1 MILSQVYKKG
11 HYFFLIKMIV
21 ACLLLSTTQ
30 NDAYA
35 QTQNGRKDEAKV
47 ENLSFKDRWGFKTN
61 AVDWLLTVPN
71 VGVEFDLGNTIRNKH
86 TIGANL
92 KWNWNTS
99 QKYKPSIVFNL
110 FDARIEWRQYFR
122 TRSRYTN
129 TTMKDGFIKYLNDNI
144 FTTKRKNPRDW
155 RAYYWGVYANAAS
168 YNFKLGKQGIQ
179 GNSYGAGVSLG
190 YTAPLYGYRNNY
202 VDLEIGGSVGLA
214 YAKYDVY
221 EHDAESDC
229 YPRIADKCKGGHLV
243 PFPLITDLRVAF
255 VYRFVSVKDKYK
267 QSVTRRI
274 DILDEKRAKLNA
286 AINEM
291 RMRIDSIS
299 AACKKQ
305 GVSLTDSLLTKE
317 EQKEW
322 RKMQQE
328 AQIKQQEEADRKLQ
342 KRMADSLGIVL
353 SDTVKLTKQQ
363 QKALREAVKNAKE
376 AQQDTLNLKEKVKK
390 EKVKKEKE
398 TKDKKKAKNKKEG
411 KEEPKESAPQP
422 EEVIKKE
429 EEEPI

>member
-1 MILSQVYKKG
+1 MILSQVYKKE
-11 HYFFLIKMIV
+11 HYFFLSKIIV
-21 ACLLLSTTQ
+21 ACFLLSTTM
-30 NDAYA
+30 NEAYA
-35 QTQNGRKDEAKV
+35 QPKNGRKDDAKA
-47 ENLSFKDRWGFKTN
+47 ENLSFKDCWGFKTN
-61 AVDWLLTVPN
+61 AIDWLLTVPN

-122 TRSRYTN
+122 TRRRYTN
-129 TTMKDGFIKYLNDNI
+129 TTMKDGFMKYLNDNI
-144 FTTKRKNPRDW
+144 LTTKRKNPRDW
-155 RAYYWGVYANAAS
+155 RAYYWGIYANAAS

-274 DILDEKRAKLNA
+274 DIQNEKRAKLNA

-305 GVSLTDSLLTKE
+305 GVNLTDSLLTKE

-322 RKMQQE
+322 RKMQEE
-328 AQIKQQEEADRKLQ
+328 AQMKQQEEADQKLQ
-342 KRMADSLGIVL
+342 KQMADSLGIVL

-363 QKALREAVKNAKE
+363 QKALREAVKDAKE
-376 AQQDTLNLKEKVKK
+376 AQQNVLKEKG
-390 EKVKKEKE
+390 KKEKE
-398 TKDKKKAKNKKEG
+398 GKDRKEAKDKKRKKDKKEG
-411 KEEPKESAPQP
+411 KEDPAAPAQQP
-422 EEVIKKE
+422 EEVTEKE
-429 EEEPI
+429 EEPV

>member
-1 MILSQVYKKG
+1 MILSQVYKKE
-11 HYFFLIKMIV
+11 HYFFLSKIIV
-21 ACLLLSTTQ
+21 ACFLLSTTM

-35 QTQNGRKDEAKV
+35 QPQNGRKEDAKA

-61 AVDWLLTVPN
+61 AIDWLLTVPN

-122 TRSRYTN
+122 TRRRYTN
-129 TTMKDGFIKYLNDNI
+129 TTMKDGFMKYLNDNI
-144 FTTKRKNPRDW
+144 LTTKRKNPRDW
-155 RAYYWGVYANAAS
+155 RAYYWGIYADAAS

-274 DILDEKRAKLNA
+274 DIRNEKRAKLNA

-305 GVSLTDSLLTKE
+305 GVNLTDSLLTKE

-322 RKMQQE
+322 RKMQEE
-328 AQIKQQEEADRKLQ
+328 AQIKQQEEADQKLQ
-342 KRMADSLGIVL
+342 KQMADSLGIVL

-363 QKALREAVKNAKE
+363 QKALREAVKDAKE
-376 AQQDTLNLKEKVKK
+376 AQQNGLKEKG
-390 EKVKKEKE
+390 KKEKE
-398 TKDKKKAKNKKEG
+398 GKDRKEAKDKKRKKDKKEG
-411 KEEPKESAPQP
+411 KEDPAAPAQQP
-422 EEVIKKE
+422 EEVTEKE
-429 EEEPI
+429 EEPV

>member
-1 MILSQVYKKG
+1 MILSQVYKKE
-11 HYFFLIKMIV
+11 HYFFLSKIIV
-21 ACLLLSTTQ
+21 ACFLLSTTM
-30 NDAYA
+30 NEAYA
-35 QTQNGRKDEAKV
+35 QPENGRKEDAKAA
-47 ENLSFKDRWGFKTN
+47 NLSFKDRWGFKTN
-61 AVDWLLTVPN
+61 AIDWLLTVPN

-122 TRSRYTN
+122 TRRRYTN
-129 TTMKDGFIKYLNDNI
+129 TTMKNGFMKYLNDNI

-155 RAYYWGVYANAAS
+155 RAYYWGIYANAAS

-274 DILDEKRAKLNA
+274 DIQNEKRAKLNA

-305 GVSLTDSLLTKE
+305 GVNLTDSLLTKE

-322 RKMQQE
+322 RKMQEE
-328 AQIKQQEEADRKLQ
+328 AQMKQQEEADRKLQ
-342 KRMADSLGIVL
+342 KQMADSLGIVL

-363 QKALREAVKNAKE
+363 QKALREAVKDAKE
-376 AQQDTLNLKEKVKK
+376 AQQNVLKEKG
-390 EKVKKEKE
+390 KKEKE
-398 TKDKKKAKNKKEG
+398 GKDRKEAKDKKRKKDKKEG
-411 KEEPKESAPQP
+411 KEAPAAPAQQP
-422 EEVIKKE
+422 EEVTEKE
-429 EEEPI
+429 EEPV

>member
-1 MILSQVYKKG
+1 MILSQVYKKE
-11 HYFFLIKMIV
+11 HYFFLSKIIV
-21 ACLLLSTTQ
+21 ACFLLSTTM
-30 NDAYA
+30 NEAYA
-35 QTQNGRKDEAKV
+35 QPKNGRKDDAKA

-61 AVDWLLTVPN
+61 AIDWLLTVPN

-122 TRSRYTN
+122 TRRRYTN
-129 TTMKDGFIKYLNDNI
+129 TTMKDGFMKYLNDNI
-144 FTTKRKNPRDW
+144 LTTKRKNPRDW
-155 RAYYWGVYANAAS
+155 RAYYWGIYANAAS

-274 DILDEKRAKLNA
+274 DIQNEKRAKLNA

-305 GVSLTDSLLTKE
+305 GVNLTDSLLTKE

-322 RKMQQE
+322 RKMQEE
-328 AQIKQQEEADRKLQ
+328 AQMKQQEEADQKLQ
-342 KRMADSLGIVL
+342 KQMADSLGIVL

-363 QKALREAVKNAKE
+363 QKALREAVKDAKE
-376 AQQDTLNLKEKVKK
+376 AQQNGLKEKG
-390 EKVKKEKE
+390 KKEKE
-398 TKDKKKAKNKKEG
+398 GKDRKEAKDKKRKKDKKEG
-411 KEEPKESAPQP
+411 KEDPAAPAQQP
-422 EEVIKKE
+422 EEVTEKE
-429 EEEPI
+429 EEPV

>member
-1 MILSQVYKKG
+1 MILSQVYKKE
-11 HYFFLIKMIV
+11 HYFFLSKIIV
-21 ACLLLSTTQ
+21 ACFLLSTTM
-30 NDAYA
+30 NEAYA
-35 QTQNGRKDEAKV
+35 QPKNGRKDDAKA

-61 AVDWLLTVPN
+61 AIDWLLTVPN

-122 TRSRYTN
+122 TRRRYTN
-129 TTMKDGFIKYLNDNI
+129 TTMKDGFMKYLNDNI
-144 FTTKRKNPRDW
+144 LTTKRKNPRDW
-155 RAYYWGVYANAAS
+155 RAYYWGIYANAAS

-274 DILDEKRAKLNA
+274 DIQNEKRAKLNA

-305 GVSLTDSLLTKE
+305 GVNLTDSLLTKE

-322 RKMQQE
+322 RKMQEE
-328 AQIKQQEEADRKLQ
+328 AQIKQQEEADQKLQ
-342 KRMADSLGIVL
+342 KQMADSLGIVL

-363 QKALREAVKNAKE
+363 QKALREAVKDAKE
-376 AQQDTLNLKEKVKK
+376 AQQNVLKEKGKK
-390 EKVKKEKE
+390 EKKGKDRKEA
-398 TKDKKKAKNKKEG
+398 KDKKRKKDKKEG
-411 KEEPKESAPQP
+411 KEDPAAPAQQP
-422 EEVIKKE
+422 EEVTEKE
-429 EEEPI
+429 EEPV

>member
-1 MILSQVYKKG
+1 MILSQVYKKE
-11 HYFFLIKMIV
+11 HYFFLSKIIV
-21 ACLLLSTTQ
+21 ACFLLSTTM

-35 QTQNGRKDEAKV
+35 QPQNGRKEDAKA

-61 AVDWLLTVPN
+61 AIDWLLTVPN

-122 TRSRYTN
+122 TRRRYTN
-129 TTMKDGFIKYLNDNI
+129 TTMKDGFMKYLNDNI
-144 FTTKRKNPRDW
+144 LTTKRKNPRDW
-155 RAYYWGVYANAAS
+155 RAYYWGIYANAAS

-267 QSVTRRI
+267 QSVTRRFEI
-274 DILDEKRAKLNA
+274 WDEKRTKLNA

-305 GVSLTDSLLTKE
+305 GVNLTDSLLTKE

-322 RKMQQE
+322 RKMQKE
-328 AQIKQQEEADRKLQ
+328 AQIKQQEEADQKLQ
-342 KRMADSLGIVL
+342 KQMADSLGIVL

-363 QKALREAVKNAKE
+363 QKALREAVKDAKE
-376 AQQDTLNLKEKVKK
+376 AQQNGLKEKG
-390 EKVKKEKE
+390 KKEKE
-398 TKDKKKAKNKKEG
+398 GKDRKEAKDKKRKKDKKEG
-411 KEEPKESAPQP
+411 KEAPAAPAQQP
-422 EEVIKKE
+422 EEVTEK

>member
-1 MILSQVYKKG
+1 M
-11 HYFFLIKMIV
+11 
-21 ACLLLSTTQ
+21 

-35 QTQNGRKDEAKV
+35 QPQNGRKEDAKA

-61 AVDWLLTVPN
+61 AIDWLLTVPN

-122 TRSRYTN
+122 TRRRYTN
-129 TTMKDGFIKYLNDNI
+129 TTMKDGFMKYLNDNI
-144 FTTKRKNPRDW
+144 LTTKRKNPRDW
-155 RAYYWGVYANAAS
+155 RAYYWGIYANAAS

-267 QSVTRRI
+267 QSVTRRFEI
-274 DILDEKRAKLNA
+274 WDEKRTKLNA

-305 GVSLTDSLLTKE
+305 GVNLTDSLLTKE

-322 RKMQQE
+322 RKMQKE
-328 AQIKQQEEADRKLQ
+328 AQIKQQEEADQKLQ
-342 KRMADSLGIVL
+342 KQMADSLGIVL

-363 QKALREAVKNAKE
+363 QKALREAVKDAKE
-376 AQQDTLNLKEKVKK
+376 AQQNGLKEKG
-390 EKVKKEKE
+390 KKEKE
-398 TKDKKKAKNKKEG
+398 GKDRKEAKDKKRKKDKKEG
-411 KEEPKESAPQP
+411 KEAPAAPAQQP
-422 EEVIKKE
+422 EEVTEK

>member
-1 MILSQVYKKG
+1 MILSQVYKKE
-11 HYFFLIKMIV
+11 HYFFLSKIIV
-21 ACLLLSTTQ
+21 ACFLLSTTM
-30 NDAYA
+30 NEAYA
-35 QTQNGRKDEAKV
+35 QPKNGRKDDAKA

-61 AVDWLLTVPN
+61 AIDWLLTVPN

-122 TRSRYTN
+122 TRRRYTN
-129 TTMKDGFIKYLNDNI
+129 TTMKDGFMKYLNDNI
-144 FTTKRKNPRDW
+144 LTTKRKNPRDW
-155 RAYYWGVYANAAS
+155 RAYYWGIYANAAS

-274 DILDEKRAKLNA
+274 DIRNEKRAKLNA

-305 GVSLTDSLLTKE
+305 GVNLTDSLLTKE

-322 RKMQQE
+322 RKMQEE
-328 AQIKQQEEADRKLQ
+328 AQIKQQEEADQKLQ
-342 KRMADSLGIVL
+342 KQMADSLGIVL

-363 QKALREAVKNAKE
+363 QKALREAVKDAKE
-376 AQQDTLNLKEKVKK
+376 AQQNVLKEKG
-390 EKVKKEKE
+390 KKEKE
-398 TKDKKKAKNKKEG
+398 GKDRKEAKDKKRKKDKKEG
-411 KEEPKESAPQP
+411 KEDPAAPAQQP
-422 EEVIKKE
+422 EEVTEKE
-429 EEEPI
+429 EEPV

>member
-1 MILSQVYKKG
+1 MILSQVYKKE
-11 HYFFLIKMIV
+11 HYFFLSKIIV
-21 ACLLLSTTQ
+21 ACFLLSTTM

-35 QTQNGRKDEAKV
+35 QPKNGRKEDAKA

-61 AVDWLLTVPN
+61 AIDWLLTVPN

-122 TRSRYTN
+122 TRRRYTN
-129 TTMKDGFIKYLNDNI
+129 TTMKDGFMKYLNDNI
-144 FTTKRKNPRDW
+144 LTTKRKNPRDW
-155 RAYYWGVYANAAS
+155 RAYYWGIYANAAS

-274 DILDEKRAKLNA
+274 DIRNEKRAKLNA

-305 GVSLTDSLLTKE
+305 GVNLTDSLLTKE

-322 RKMQQE
+322 RKMQEE
-328 AQIKQQEEADRKLQ
+328 AQIKQQEEADQKLQ
-342 KRMADSLGIVL
+342 KQMADSLGIVL

-363 QKALREAVKNAKE
+363 QKALREAVKDAKE
-376 AQQDTLNLKEKVKK
+376 TQQNGLKEKG
-390 EKVKKEKE
+390 KKEKE
-398 TKDKKKAKNKKEG
+398 GKDRKEAKDKKRKKDKKEG
-411 KEEPKESAPQP
+411 KEDPAAPAQQP
-422 EEVIKKE
+422 EEVTEKE
-429 EEEPI
+429 EEPV

>member
-1 MILSQVYKKG
+1 MILSQVYKKE
-11 HYFFLIKMIV
+11 HYFFLSKIIV
-21 ACLLLSTTQ
+21 ACFLLSTTM

-35 QTQNGRKDEAKV
+35 QPKNGRKEDAKA

-61 AVDWLLTVPN
+61 AIDWLLTVPN

-122 TRSRYTN
+122 TRRRYTN
-129 TTMKDGFIKYLNDNI
+129 TTMKDGFMKYLNDNI
-144 FTTKRKNPRDW
+144 LTTKRKNPRDW
-155 RAYYWGVYANAAS
+155 RAYYWGIYADAAS

-229 YPRIADKCKGGHLV
+229 YPRIADKCKGGHLI

-274 DILDEKRAKLNA
+274 DIQNEKRAKLNA

-305 GVSLTDSLLTKE
+305 GVNLTDSLLTKE

-322 RKMQQE
+322 RKMQEE
-328 AQIKQQEEADRKLQ
+328 AQIKQQEEADQKLQ
-342 KRMADSLGIVL
+342 KQMADSLGIVL

-363 QKALREAVKNAKE
+363 QKALREAVKDAKE
-376 AQQDTLNLKEKVKK
+376 AQQNGLKEKG
-390 EKVKKEKE
+390 KKEKE
-398 TKDKKKAKNKKEG
+398 GKDRKEAKDKKRKKNKKEG
-411 KEEPKESAPQP
+411 KEDPAAPAQQP
-422 EEVIKKE
+422 EEVTEKE
-429 EEEPI
+429 EEPV

>member
-1 MILSQVYKKG
+1 M
-11 HYFFLIKMIV
+11 
-21 ACLLLSTTQ
+21 
-30 NDAYA
+30 
-35 QTQNGRKDEAKV
+35 
-47 ENLSFKDRWGFKTN
+47 
-61 AVDWLLTVPN
+61 
-71 VGVEFDLGNTIRNKH
+71 
-86 TIGANL
+86 
-92 KWNWNTS
+92 
-99 QKYKPSIVFNL
+99 
-110 FDARIEWRQYFR
+110 
-122 TRSRYTN
+122 
-129 TTMKDGFIKYLNDNI
+129 KYLNDNI
-144 FTTKRKNPRDW
+144 LTTKRKNPRDW
-155 RAYYWGVYANAAS
+155 RAYYWGIYANAAS

-267 QSVTRRI
+267 QSVTRRFEI
-274 DILDEKRAKLNA
+274 WDEKRTKLNA

-305 GVSLTDSLLTKE
+305 GVNLTDSLLTKE

-322 RKMQQE
+322 RKMQKE
-328 AQIKQQEEADRKLQ
+328 AQIKQQEEADQKLQ
-342 KRMADSLGIVL
+342 KQMADSLGIVL

-363 QKALREAVKNAKE
+363 QKALREAVKDAKE
-376 AQQDTLNLKEKVKK
+376 AQQNGLKEKG
-390 EKVKKEKE
+390 KKEKE
-398 TKDKKKAKNKKEG
+398 GKDRKEAKDKKRKKDKKEG
-411 KEEPKESAPQP
+411 KEAPAAPAQQP
-422 EEVIKKE
+422 EEVTEK

>member
-1 MILSQVYKKG
+1 MILSQVYKKE
-11 HYFFLIKMIV
+11 HYFFIIKIIV
-21 ACLLLSTTQ
+21 ACFLLSTTM
-30 NDAYA
+30 NEAYA
-35 QTQNGRKDEAKV
+35 QPKNGRKEDAKA

-61 AVDWLLTVPN
+61 AIDWLLTVPN

-122 TRSRYTN
+122 TRRRYTN
-129 TTMKDGFIKYLNDNI
+129 TTMKDGFMKYLNDNI
-144 FTTKRKNPRDW
+144 LTTKRKNPRDW
-155 RAYYWGVYANAAS
+155 RAYYWGIYANAAS

-274 DILDEKRAKLNA
+274 DIRNEKRAKLNA

-305 GVSLTDSLLTKE
+305 GVNLTDSLLTKE

-322 RKMQQE
+322 RKMQEE
-328 AQIKQQEEADRKLQ
+328 AQIKQQEEADQKLQ
-342 KRMADSLGIVL
+342 KQMADSLGIVL

-363 QKALREAVKNAKE
+363 QKALREAVKDAKE
-376 AQQDTLNLKEKVKK
+376 AQQNVLKEKG
-390 EKVKKEKE
+390 KKEKE
-398 TKDKKKAKNKKEG
+398 GKDRKEAKDKKRKKDKKEG
-411 KEEPKESAPQP
+411 KEDPAAPAQQP
-422 EEVIKKE
+422 EEVTEKE
-429 EEEPI
+429 EEPV